1 MNNEEKD
8 LKEQSNSNQIDMS
21 AFVETFNKTMEMI
34 KPIFE
39 TLAKTFK
46 EIWEKVNGKTLLIY
60 ARAAKEAEY
69 KYIKKGKRYVKVRR
83 KNSEDISRAFSRKVK
98 HYKKQIQRSLSS
110 KWNDWVYLSRPLCN
124 RLVLIQKI

>member
-83 KNSEDISRAFSRKVK
+83 KNSEDISRAFSRKIK

-110 KWNDWVYLSRPLCN
+110 K
-124 RLVLIQKI
+124 